1 MKTNTRYNVGNEHH
15 LLVKKTGN
23 DYVLSV
29 DGFTR
34 ASATQA
40 FTGNIN
46 NSNDVVFGKTTM
58 DDHRTFSGSLDEVR
72 FLNRSISNTER
83 GYLSDTSSG
92 GSALQKKEVG
102 YVFYRQGMIIVTDP
116 RSRYQN
122 VFLGD
127 GDFNYS
133 SADFELNFRGAKTIE
148 EISLMCEIGRNE
160 FNVSSN
166 ASLRVGELE
175 NGTDLK
181 DVVTTEEFRPYI
193 TQVGLY
199 NDYGELLAIAKLGS
213 PLKKRHDVDVTI
225 NVKLDLD

>member
-1 MKTNTRYNVGNEHH
+1 M
-15 LLVKKTGN
+15 
-23 DYVLSV
+23 
-29 DGFTR
+29 
-34 ASATQA
+34 
-40 FTGNIN
+40 
-46 NSNDVVFGKTTM
+46 
-58 DDHRTFSGSLDEVR
+58 
-72 FLNRSISNTER
+72 
-83 GYLSDTSSG
+83 
-92 GSALQKKEVG
+92 
-102 YVFYRQGMIIVTDP
+102 FYRQGMIIVTDP